1 MRLSAC
7 ALISAVAAQ
16 NIPKSG
22 IVYIIKTDLF
32 TITFFG
38 RFFFKTYMGSPPT
51 YTKCNLYPWEKNDFV
66 QKERAREFGWD
77 LLFSSGS
84 SDENKVNRL

>member
-16 NIPKSG
+16 NIP
-22 IVYIIKTDLF
+22 
-32 TITFFG
+32 
-38 RFFFKTYMGSPPT
+38 
-51 YTKCNLYPWEKNDFV
+51 KNDFV

-84 SDENKVNRL
+84 SDENKMP